1 MSRAFGPRRAEWV
14 EVTHPDPGPAGDGL
28 IAELTRYDLVYR
40 SLCSV
45 LFNYAQSGH
54 PGGSVSSGRFVA
66 AALFGAMDYDIGD
79 PNRRDAD
86 LLSYAAG
93 HKALGLYAMLAL
105 RDEIVRIGDP
115 AALPGRGP
123 APPPLRG
130 PARLPPQP
138 DAGHPPLPPLRVEGA
153 RRPPHPGHPLRQ
165 AGHRRLGSGLR
176 RLPGPGPGGGRLLR

>member
-1 MSRAFGPRRAEWV
+1 MAL
-14 EVTHPDPGPAGDGL
+14 PDSDLAGDGL
-28 IAELTRYDLVYR
+28 IATLTRYDLVYR

-105 RDEIVRIGDP
+105 RDEVVRIGDP
-115 AALPGRGP
+115 AALPGEARLRLRFEDLLGFRRNP
-123 APPPLRG
+123 TQSTPLFRRFGRRPSTATPPRPPP
-130 PARLPPQP
+130 
-138 DAGHPPLPPLRVEGA
+138 
-153 RRPPHPGHPLRQ
+153 
-165 AGHRRLGSGLR
+165 S
-176 RLPGPGPGGGRLLR
+176 